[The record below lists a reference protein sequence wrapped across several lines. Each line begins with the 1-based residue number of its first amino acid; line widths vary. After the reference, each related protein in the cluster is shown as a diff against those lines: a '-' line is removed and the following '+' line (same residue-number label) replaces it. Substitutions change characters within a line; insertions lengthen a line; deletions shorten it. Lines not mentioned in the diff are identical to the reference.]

1 MAVEFSAE
9 KLLQVLVRN
18 EAKVAELYTNLAA
31 QMEVGKGANL
41 FQLLAEDEKRHEK
54 IYAALLERLPDEG
67 KAEVTE
73 EDMAYLESLMENDM
87 FADAEQSMEKI
98 KGKFTK
104 DEALEIAEKVERDGI
119 MYIYEMQTLFP
130 DLAPKEMKKILNEER
145 KHLQAVLSRGMV
157 DVVKYLRY

>member
-1 MAVEFSAE
+1 MTLEFSAN

-18 EAKVAELYTNLAA
+18 EAKVAELYTNLAE

-54 IYAALLERLPDEG
+54 IYSELLNRLPDENT
-67 KAEVTE
+67 AEISE
-73 EDMAYLESLMENDM
+73 EEVAYLNTLMENDM
-87 FADAEQSMEKI
+87 FADAEKSLQHI
-98 KGKFTK
+98 KGKYSK
-104 DEALEIAEKVERDGI
+104 DDALAIAEKVERDGI

-145 KHLQAVLSRGMV
+145 RHLQAVLNRGMV
-157 DVVKYLRY
+157 DLVKYLRY

>member
-1 MAVEFSAE
+1 MAVEFSAG
-9 KLLQVLVRN
+9 KLLKVLVRN

-54 IYAALLERLPDEG
+54 IYSELLNRLPENET
-67 KAEVTE
+67 KEVTE
-73 EDMAYLESLMENDM
+73 EDLAYLESLMENDM
-87 FADAEQSMEKI
+87 FADADKSLEKI
-98 KGKFTK
+98 KGKYSK

-145 KHLQAVLSRGMV
+145 RHLQAVLNRGMI
-157 DVVKYLRY
+157 DLVKYLRY

>member
-1 MAVEFSAE
+1 MAVEFNAG

-54 IYAALLERLPDEG
+54 IYTELLNRLPAAG
-67 KAEVTE
+67 VAEVSE
-73 EDMAYLESLMENDM
+73 EDLAYLESLMENDM
-87 FADAEQSMEKI
+87 FADVDVAMEKI
-98 KGKFTK
+98 KGKYTK

-119 MYIYEMQTLFP
+119 MYIYELQTLFP
-130 DLAPKEMKKILNEER
+130 DLAPAEMKKILNEER
-145 KHLQAVLSRGMV
+145 RHLQAVLSRGMV
-157 DVVKYLRY
+157 DLVKYLRY

>member
-1 MAVEFSAE
+1 MAVEFSAS

-18 EAKVAELYTNLAA
+18 EAKVAELYTNLAG

-54 IYAALLERLPDEG
+54 IYSELLNRLPENG
-67 KAEVTE
+67 TKEVTE
-73 EDMAYLESLMENDM
+73 EDLAYLESLMENDM
-87 FADAEQSMEKI
+87 FADADKSLEKI
-98 KGKFTK
+98 KGKYTK

-145 KHLQAVLSRGMV
+145 RHLQAVLNRGMI
-157 DVVKYLRY
+157 DLVKYLRY